1 MKVREIINEAHHSII
16 ATMEIGDWILDIDS
30 HYIATIADRSNKVNA
45 KEVTSI
51 ISFACLYSEEL
62 KKLPRGTGAFVQDTV
77 SNISIFLHRYKNQ
90 PNRLRLETVLTPDM
104 TPKDRIIRITVPSTN
119 TKMSRKDIKNIERVR
134 MDTQLRGRDSVSQDY
149 ENNKDVIDAMSTMDR
164 NQRRVL
170 KKNLAR
176 IR

>member
-1 MKVREIINEAHHSII
+1 
-16 ATMEIGDWILDIDS
+16 
-30 HYIATIADRSNKVNA
+30 
-45 KEVTSI
+45 
-51 ISFACLYSEEL
+51 
-62 KKLPRGTGAFVQDTV
+62 
-77 SNISIFLHRYKNQ
+77 
-90 PNRLRLETVLTPDM
+90 M